1 MNTMT
6 LIVLLAVI
14 ALIIFAV
21 IGTRSTMRSERCCE
35 GGKNCTACK
44 TQHCTIRKIEDKKD

>member
-6 LIVLLAVI
+6 LLVLIAVI

-21 IGTRSTMRSERCCE
+21 IGTRSTMRSERCCSDD
-35 GGKNCTACK
+35 KNCTACK
-44 TQHCTIRKIEDKKD
+44 TQHCTIRKIEKKD

>member
-6 LIVLLAVI
+6 LLVLLAVI

-44 TQHCTIRKIEDKKD
+44 TQHCTIRRIEEKKD